1 MGNQYCFDPVQL
13 GMVSA
18 ARERA
23 AGFVSAYYRVA
34 PREWLR
40 MPYEVRTLRTLD
52 SSEVTDSALAQTVC
66 YAFKRQA
73 GDVLVEEGD
82 LFRICLQ
89 DPRILVAARNL
100 QLGLESLLTYVLT
113 HELVHVVRFGQR
125 LQSVDLPR
133 ELRSCE
139 EQKVERT
146 TRTIL
151 ARSGCSEIN
160 RVLSCADNVFSHP
173 GR

>member
-1 MGNQYCFDPVQL
+1 VISRHFFSSEQL
-13 GMVSA
+13 RIVNC

-23 AGFVSAYYRVA
+23 ARLVSDYYRVA

-40 MPYEVRTLRTLD
+40 MPYEVRTLRSLS
-52 SSEVTDSALAQTVC
+52 SSEITDGALAQTVC

-73 GDVLVEEGD
+73 GAVVLKEGD

-89 DPRILVAARNL
+89 DHRILRAARDL
-100 QLGLESLLTYVLT
+100 RLGLGPLLTYVLT

-125 LQSVDLPR
+125 LQSVDLAQ
-133 ELRSCE
+133 ELRSKE
-139 EQKVERT
+139 ERKVETT

-151 ARSGCSEIN
+151 ATTGDSEID
-160 RVLSCADNVFSHP
+160 RVLVGADH
-173 GR
+173 GG